1 MKKAG
6 WLAALLLIG
15 VPLMIHG
22 QDAPNKE
29 APLTPSQ
36 SMDKLFDFWNRL
48 DQPGFAVIVI
58 KDGQVLYQK
67 TFGLACQEHAV
78 PLTPNSVF
86 NIADAAMPF
95 VGQAVAL
102 LEKQGKL
109 SLDDDVRKRIPELPD
124 FGTPVLLRHLLYH
137 GSGLRDWPA
146 VLQLTGKDKEEFDF
160 AKLLKLVQTQKKLI
174 FAPGTQSQYA
184 NVNYD
189 LLAETIKRAA
199 GKPFS
204 DWIFENVF
212 KPLKM
217 TRTQYR
223 ENYRQILDGQALT
236 YNFTRQEYLK
246 GIDLLSLTGSHSM
259 FTSIADLAKWFIHAE
274 TASANDKDF
283 LNNLFAPGQLNDGKS
298 AGFAYG
304 WNVQMDSGRRRIMK
318 SGTWAGSGAY
328 LTYYPD
334 QRFGFAVLANW
345 DYTPVE
351 GFVQSIIDI
360 YLPAPAPAAAP
371 QAKPVQPAA
380 AKSGKTVKVS
390 PQKLDMYVGD
400 YRLGPGQMI
409 SIGHAGGQLSLQFP
423 GQKFDLTTLSETEFL
438 FDLVS
443 ARIIFRVGKDGKANQ
458 FAWIQGGE
466 EMIVPR
472 VVLVKPTPEELKEF
486 AGSFFNDELNVRFR
500 IDVRGD
506 ALVIIGPDAVE
517 ARMAPDEK
525 NHFTTR
531 AATLPTIVFQRD
543 ALNKITGFSINS
555 AALRD
560 LVFKKD

>member
-1 MKKAG
+1 
-6 WLAALLLIG
+6 
-15 VPLMIHG
+15 
-22 QDAPNKE
+22 
-29 APLTPSQ
+29 
-36 SMDKLFDFWNRL
+36 
-48 DQPGFAVIVI
+48 
-58 KDGQVLYQK
+58 
-67 TFGLACQEHAV
+67 
-78 PLTPNSVF
+78 
-86 NIADAAMPF
+86 
-95 VGQAVAL
+95 
-102 LEKQGKL
+102 
-109 SLDDDVRKRIPELPD
+109 
-124 FGTPVLLRHLLYH
+124 
-137 GSGLRDWPA
+137 
-146 VLQLTGKDKEEFDF
+146 
-160 AKLLKLVQTQKKLI
+160 
-174 FAPGTQSQYA
+174 
-184 NVNYD
+184 
-189 LLAETIKRAA
+189 
-199 GKPFS
+199 
-204 DWIFENVF
+204 
-212 KPLKM
+212 
-217 TRTQYR
+217 
-223 ENYRQILDGQALT
+223 
-236 YNFTRQEYLK
+236 
-246 GIDLLSLTGSHSM
+246 
-259 FTSIADLAKWFIHAE
+259 
-274 TASANDKDF
+274 
-283 LNNLFAPGQLNDGKS
+283 
-298 AGFAYG
+298 
-304 WNVQMDSGRRRIMK
+304 MK